1 MALLLFG
8 TLFLPLFN
16 TSTTQ
21 ITSKKHYLIIWSTTS
36 TIVAQPIDTG
46 TFTKTLTPSTTNP
59 PVFITE
65 VIVEEGQRES

>member
-1 MALLLFG
+1 MG
-8 TLFLPLFN
+8 CCG
-16 TSTTQ
+16 
-21 ITSKKHYLIIWSTTS
+21 SKDMDKKKSWSPSETNNDSTTS